1 MEVKVQIA
9 IVLIVAVLFGSFPLA
24 AAAGEPVGES
34 TGYFVVRMIDQSC
47 GCPLDAGSVFF
58 DGEFKGEISRGKL
71 LVEVFNASTPYTSF
85 RVEKDGFIPF
95 TGSIDSVPLKNGTI
109 ELIAYMEPVE
119 GPIPSLIEEDTGY
132 YLVRCDVE
140 NASVFFDND
149 YKGRITE
156 GKLLIEVV
164 ITQTPYSVFSVEN
177 EGYEKYQGVISP
189 VPASGETL
197 ELVADMTP
205 LPGKT
210 QSPLSLYPVF
220 LALVFAAVF
229 WCIRRE

>member
-1 MEVKVQIA
+1 MEVKIQIA
-9 IVLIVAVLFGSFPLA
+9 IALIVAVLFGSVPLA
-24 AAAGEPVGES
+24 AAEPVGES
-34 TGYFVVRMIDQSC
+34 NGYFLVRMIDQSC
-47 GCPLDAGSVFF
+47 GCPLDDGSVFF

-71 LVEVFNASTPYTSF
+71 LVEVFTASTPYTSF

-95 TGSIDSVPLKNGTI
+95 IGGIDAVPLKNGTI

-119 GPIPSLIEEDTGY
+119 GPTPSLIKEDKGY

-164 ITQTPYSVFSVEN
+164 IDQMPYSVFSVEN
-177 EGYEKYQGVISP
+177 EGYETYQAVISA

-205 LPGKT
+205 LPVPT
-210 QSPLSLYPVF
+210 QSPLSLYPAF
-220 LALVFAAVF
+220 LALVFASVF